1 MDTGLDNGI
10 SAHLAGRLRALRV
23 QRGLSL
29 DALAQRTGV
38 SRSMLSLVE
47 RGESSPTA
55 VVLDRLAAGLGITLA
70 SLFADDERK
79 GASPLC
85 RHADQRIWRD
95 PESGYV
101 RRSLSAPA
109 YPSPISLA
117 EVILPGGA
125 RVAYDS
131 GANPRGISQ
140 QVWMIEGAVDLTI
153 GDDVTHHLTTG
164 DCLTMAIDQPIVFR
178 NPGRDPARYLVALA
192 PDPTGSDWP
201 LLNPERP
208 S

>member
-1 MDTGLDNGI
+1 MDVGSDDGI
-10 SAHLAGRLRALRV
+10 SAHLAGRLRALRM

-117 EVILPGGA
+117 EVVLPGGA

-131 GANPRGISQ
+131 GADPRGISQ

-153 GDDVTHHLTTG
+153 GDVTHRLATG
-164 DCLTMAIDQPIVFR
+164 DCLTMAIDEPIVFR
-178 NPGRDPARYLVALA
+178 NPRRDPARYLVALA
-192 PDPTGSDWP
+192 PDPTDSHR
-201 LLNPERP
+201 LLPNPGRP